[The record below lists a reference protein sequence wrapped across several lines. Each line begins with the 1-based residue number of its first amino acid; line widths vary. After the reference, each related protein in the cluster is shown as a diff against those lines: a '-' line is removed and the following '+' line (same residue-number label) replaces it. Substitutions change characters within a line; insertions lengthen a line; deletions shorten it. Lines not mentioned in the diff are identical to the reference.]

1 MKKAKIL
8 LIMVLGII
16 TFGGC
21 FKRDNMDNIDIMVS
35 KYPIEYLVT
44 NIYGFNSNIDSIY
57 PLGTNVDEYNLTK
70 KQIKSYSK
78 KDMFI
83 YNGLTEEKKI
93 AADFLNNNSEMKI
106 IDVSK
111 GITLK
116 YSEEELWL
124 SPSNY
129 LMLAQNIKDALI
141 GYTNSSILKQEITEK
156 YDELKLNISYFD
168 ANLKVIA
175 ENASN
180 KTIIVGN
187 NLFKFLEK
195 YGFNVLSIEENEK
208 KKSDFQDAKNAITSK
223 SNSYVFVLEN
233 NESDE
238 NVQRLKSAGAKI
250 IKIKSLKNLT
260 SEEKNSGYDYQQYI
274 NTFIDDLK
282 NEVYN

>member
-1 MKKAKIL
+1 MKKFKIL

-21 FKRDNMDNIDIMVS
+21 FKRYNMDNIDIMVS

-70 KQIKSYSK
+70 KQIRSYSK

-83 YNGLTEEKKI
+83 YNGLSDEKKV
-93 AADFLNNNSEMKI
+93 AAEFLNNNSEMKI

-141 GYTNSSILKQEITEK
+141 GYTNSSILKQEIK
-156 YDELKLNISYFD
+156 
-168 ANLKVIA
+168 
-175 ENASN
+175 EN
-180 KTIIVGN
+180 
-187 NLFKFLEK
+187 
-195 YGFNVLSIEENEK
+195 
-208 KKSDFQDAKNAITSK
+208 
-223 SNSYVFVLEN
+223 
-233 NESDE
+233 
-238 NVQRLKSAGAKI
+238 
-250 IKIKSLKNLT
+250 
-260 SEEKNSGYDYQQYI
+260 
-274 NTFIDDLK
+274 
-282 NEVYN
+282 